1 MKHET
6 PKGGQE
12 YSCAS
17 LRPKTSKIMA
27 RPQKNNADY
36 FTHDAN
42 MRNDLKIRAIRR
54 KFGVEGYAVWNFL
67 LEVLTE
73 TDYFRIEWDAFTIE
87 LLAGDFDV
95 TPEKLAEIVEYC
107 THLDLLQI
115 EDGYLQSRQH
125 QSRLEVLTE
134 RRVSE
139 RERKVKKQKEE
150 FSAAETPKVESFP
163 QQKPQKTEF
172 SAAEIP
178 HSKVKKSKVKEIKEN
193 ISLSISPSGEV
204 AKSEEVAE
212 TSSAEKERIFQIFF
226 LKNFINPRKEVERF
240 YAHYEAQGWK
250 RAGGL
255 TITDRVALA
264 QSWHSENDNLK
275 RFPDNVATLLR
286 EWYEAGTPELR
297 NYLPTDLD
305 NVIANENVLYFRLS
319 MRLKDEIEHNSE
331 CFGVIFKRL
340 FPNCTLR
347 YLVLTNP

>member
-1 MKHET
+1 
-6 PKGGQE
+6 
-12 YSCAS
+12 
-17 LRPKTSKIMA
+17 MA

-95 TPEKLAEIVEYC
+95 TPEKLAEIVDYC

-115 EDGYLQSRQH
+115 EDGCLQSRQH

-134 RRVSE
+134 RRVYE
-139 RERKVKKQKEE
+139 RERKVKKQNEE

-163 QQKPQKTEF
+163 QQKPQEIEF

-204 AKSEEVAE
+204 AKSEEEAE
-212 TSSAEKERIFQIFF
+212 TSSAERERIFRIFF
-226 LKNFINPRKEVERF
+226 LRNFASPEKEVERF
-240 YAHYEAQGWK
+240 YNHYEAQGWK

-255 TITDRVALA
+255 TITDRIALA
-264 QSWHSENDNLK
+264 QTWAPENEK
-275 RFPDNVATLLR
+275 AKKFPDKVADMLR
-286 EWYEAGTPELR
+286 EWYEQGTAELR
-297 NYLPTDLD
+297 ELLPHNLKGARIDGTSLYLQLTT
-305 NVIANENVLYFRLS
+305 AA
-319 MRLKDEIEHNSE
+319 LKDEIERCAQCLIGPFRVH
-331 CFGVIFKRL
+331 
-340 FPNCTLR
+340 FPNHTLR
-347 YLVLTNP
+347 YLIPN